1 MVRLRQTYSTWFI
14 WLFALQPIAL
24 VAESAPYIFEHL
36 TIEQGLSHNTVYA
49 VLQDRFGMM
58 WFATHNG
65 LNKYDGYGFK
75 VFNTSSKTDPA
86 FEGRIITTLLEDRNG
101 HIWVGTQNRGVN
113 ILDLNSG
120 KFKASRKHPQ
130 LSALSDTWITRLFED
145 QKGWVWITTI
155 GKGIFAYDPNE
166 KVLHA
171 FNRANKKL
179 ETDHA
184 FDLTQDTKGQ
194 IWAVTDQ
201 THLSRFNTG
210 TKRFTPVTIG
220 YPNRLDLLGYRKVI
234 RAHKD
239 GTLWI
244 GTDRQGL
251 FKFRPAT
258 GALEHYPLDDNGIS
272 YNEVRDID
280 FTKDK
285 TILVVTDGG
294 GLYYLRPGSTR
305 FMNQTKNVT
314 RPGNLNTNALYD
326 IFVAKDQNIWIG
338 SYNGGINVYKARKVR
353 FDHFAHTGFVQ
364 GELSHSSV
372 LCLLETRKGEIW
384 VGTDGG
390 GLNRFNP
397 ITRTFSTFTHQS
409 NNLSSLSGNVVKSLY
424 EAPDGSIWIGY
435 FGRGLDVMDPITGK
449 VTHFQR
455 SPDVPSSLHDGNIW
469 GISGNPDGR
478 IFIAILGDGLMV
490 FEPKSKKFTH
500 YRAGAPNSQN
510 LPTNDLMYVR
520 ADTKNRVW
528 IGTRDHG
535 LVLFMPDSGEFKS
548 FKPDSGKPGSLK
560 GGEVRTVFE
569 DRNGRIWVGTEDG
582 GLNLWKGGSQ
592 FGTGDSPQGLLSE
605 SVMGIREDQKG
616 YLWISTLSGLAR
628 LNPESG
634 TIENF
639 NFHHHTQANQFNQA
653 AILLSRGGQLMVGGI
668 NGLMMLNPEEV
679 TKSEL
684 NPRVRITELRVFNDS
699 ILPGKGPNGRMIYEG
714 RLENAQ
720 IISLSYLDNAFSIDF
735 ATSDLSEPQNNRFEY
750 MLEGFHKEWQQLE
763 IPRHSVNFT
772 NLEPGKYT
780 FRIKGT
786 NSMGKWSPHETSL
799 IIQISPPFW
808 KTIPFRVFIFLLL
821 ILAFW
826 QSYGLLLNRRERHL
840 RQQMVE
846 SERALLQLKNEKL
859 ASDLAAKSNQLVS
872 MSLQMA
878 HKNDFLN
885 KVKKELKETPPD
897 TSEASPALHGHVIK
911 LIDAEVRG
919 EDFWER
925 FNAFFEETNSAFAQE
940 LRRKHPDLSAN
951 DLRICSLMIINVNTK
966 EMASILNISPK
977 GVEKSRYRL
986 KKKLR
991 LTPEED
997 LALYLKSFANTLN
1010 SEF

>member
-1 MVRLRQTYSTWFI
+1 MVRLGQIHSLWLI
-14 WLFALQPIAL
+14 WLFALQPNSL
-24 VAESAPYIFEHL
+24 VAQAAPYIFEHL
-36 TIEQGLSHNTVYA
+36 TIEQGLSHNTVYS

-113 ILDLNSG
+113 ILDLHSG
-120 KFKASRKHPQ
+120 RFTASRKHPQ

-145 QKGWVWITTI
+145 KKGWVWITTI
-155 GKGIFAYDPNE
+155 GKGIFAYDPDKKE
-166 KVLHA
+166 LHA

-179 ETDHA
+179 TTDHA
-184 FDLTQDTKGQ
+184 FDLTQDEQGH
-194 IWAVTDQ
+194 IWVVTDKSY
-201 THLSRFNTG
+201 LSRFHAG
-210 TKRFTPVTIG
+210 TKRFTAVTLGSPHTIE
-220 YPNRLDLLGYRKVI
+220 LLGYRKVI
-234 RAHKD
+234 RAQKD

-258 GALEHYPLDDNGIS
+258 GALDRFPLEAAGIS

-280 FTKDK
+280 FAKDG
-285 TILVVTDGG
+285 TILVATDGG
-294 GLYYLRPGSTR
+294 GLYYLRAGSTR

-338 SYNGGINVYKARKVR
+338 SYNGGINVHKARKVR

-384 VGTDGG
+384 IGTDGG

-397 ITRTFSTFTHQS
+397 ITRTFSAFTHQPT
-409 NNLSSLSGNVVKSLY
+409 NPSSLSGNVVKSLY
-424 EAPDGSIWIGY
+424 EAPDGKIWIGY
-435 FGRGLDVMDPITGK
+435 FGRGLDVLDPITGK
-449 VTHFQR
+449 VTHFQT
-455 SPDVPSSLHDGNIW
+455 SPDVPASIHDGNVW
-469 GISGNPDGR
+469 SISGSPDGH
-478 IFIAILGDGLMV
+478 IFIAILGDGLIV
-490 FEPKSKKFTH
+490 YEPKSKSFTH
-500 YRAGAPNSQN
+500 YKAGASNAQN

-520 ADTKNRVW
+520 TDTKNRVW
-528 IGTRDHG
+528 IGTRDQG
-535 LVLFMPDSGEFKS
+535 LVLFMPNSGEFKS
-548 FKPDSGKPGSLK
+548 FKSDHSKPSGLNGS
-560 GGEVRTVFE
+560 EVRTVFE
-569 DRNGRIWVGTEDG
+569 DRKGRIWVGTEDG
-582 GLNLWKGGSQ
+582 GLNLWKGGNQ
-592 FGTGDSPQGLLSE
+592 FWKGDSPRGLLSE
-605 SVMGIREDQKG
+605 SVMGIREDPKG

-628 LNPESG
+628 LSPQSG

-653 AILLSRGGQLMVGGI
+653 AILLSRSGQLMVGGI

-684 NPRVRITELRVFNDS
+684 HPQVRITELRVFNDS
-699 ILPGKGPNGRMIYEG
+699 ILPGKGPNGRVIYQG
-714 RLENAQ
+714 RLESTPT
-720 IISLSYLDNAFSIDF
+720 IFLSYLDNAFSLDF

-750 MLEGFHKEWQQLE
+750 MLIGFHKEWQQLE

-772 NLEPGKYT
+772 NLEPGNYT

-799 IIQISPPFW
+799 IIHISPPFW
-808 KTIPFRVFIFLLL
+808 KSTLFRIFVFLLFVW
-821 ILAFW
+821 AFW
-826 QSYGLLLNRRERHL
+826 QSYRLLLNRRERHL
-840 RQQMVE
+840 RQQMIE

-897 TSEASPALHGHVIK
+897 AQEASPSLHGHVIK

-951 DLRICSLMIINVNTK
+951 DLRICSLMLINVNTK

-986 KKKLR
+986 KKKLG

-997 LALYLKSFANTLN
+997 LTLYLKSFANTLN
-1010 SEF
+1010 STS